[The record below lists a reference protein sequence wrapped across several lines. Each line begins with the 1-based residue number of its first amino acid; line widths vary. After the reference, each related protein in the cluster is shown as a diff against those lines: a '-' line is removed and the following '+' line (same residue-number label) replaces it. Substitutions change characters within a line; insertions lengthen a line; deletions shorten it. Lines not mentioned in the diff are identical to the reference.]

1 MATQVGIRDVKIHL
15 SKYLRLVKQGRE
27 IILTERG
34 RPIGKIVPMGINEI
48 SLKDRIKD
56 LEESGMLEPE
66 KKKSKIF
73 PPIPV
78 KGIKTAQEYLQEDRE
93 RR

>member
-1 MATQVGIRDVKIHL
+1 MPTHVGIREAKIHL
-15 SKYLRLVKQGRE
+15 SRYLRLVKQGRE

-34 RPIGKIVPMGINEI
+34 RPIGKIVPLGTNEI
-48 SLKDRIKD
+48 SLPDRIKN

-66 KKKSKIF
+66 KKKATIP

-78 KGIKTAQEYLQEDRE
+78 KEMKTAQEYLLEDRA

>member
-1 MATQVGIRDVKIHL
+1 MTTQVGIRDAKIHL

-34 RPIGKIVPMGINEI
+34 RPIGKIVPMGTNEI
-48 SLKDRIKD
+48 SLQDRIKN

-66 KKKSKIF
+66 KEKAKISL
-73 PPIPV
+73 PLPV
-78 KGIKTAQEYLQEDRE
+78 EGIKTAQEYLQDDRE